1 MSYNGIG
8 LQTTRGTGTN
18 GYVVRNLSHL
28 RPRDG
33 PPGGRPGEYGSSFG
47 GPDDGPPIHRQPDQG
62 ILDHERKRK
71 VEVKCL
77 ELRDELE
84 DKGVDE
90 DTIEEQVALLRTRLN
105 AQAAT
110 TSHSDIR
117 QLKSSDTHGR
127 AAAKQAEM
135 NKMGRALG
143 INAGYVEGGA
153 FSRKDAE
160 MERIEKAQRREEN
173 ERRQAE
179 ALLKREQERERREAD
194 FKEQER
200 LRRRQEHYARLE
212 AEKAQTERQQRPRSP
227 PLDYNATS
235 RTGRRSPSPPPRR
248 VDDARDRRPVS
259 RSPSPQRVPIPS
271 SSNQTNQT

>member
-1 MSYNGIG
+1 MFNGIG
-8 LQTTRGTGTN
+8 LATTKGSSTN

-33 PPGGRPGEYGSSFG
+33 PPGGRPGEFGSGFG

-71 VEVKCL
+71 VEVRCM
-77 ELRDELE
+77 ELRDALE

-90 DTIEEQVALLRTRLN
+90 DTIEEQVAALRARLI
-105 AQAAT
+105 AQTTT

-143 INAGYVEGGA
+143 INAGYVEGNA
-153 FSRKDAE
+153 FNRKDAE
-160 MERIEKAQRREEN
+160 MERIEKAQRREES
-173 ERRQAE
+173 ERRHAE
-179 ALLKREQERERREAD
+179 NLLKKEKERERREAE

-200 LRRRQEHYARLE
+200 LRRRQEYYARLE
-212 AEKAQTERQQRPRSP
+212 AEKIPAKTTKGILFLGFCSFPVAQPTAAP
-227 PLDYNATS
+227 PSDGIAFTFFAS
-235 RTGRRSPSPPPRR
+235 SSQPSPG
-248 VDDARDRRPVS
+248 VKVTLTSA
-259 RSPSPQRVPIPS
+259 
-271 SSNQTNQT
+271 